1 MRRAFFIPFK
11 RTPLPEAK
19 ITYIFYERVNFMDNN
34 YTVYIHKLP
43 NNKIYIGYINMDS
56 PFVQGKTLD
65 EIFDNGRYHEKKG
78 LLYKDICTYDWSQ
91 IQTEQISGL
100 TKKQAVEKK
109 QELCLEYES
118 YLPALGYNRYCDA
131 GLQQPPKTKSVDK
144 SRLSHK
150 LISLFLHNDFTIN
163 EYVANQLNNCSDE
176 QLKQFTELINTN
188 SGQIALSLTRK
199 KFNTP
204 YAEAAYLLSVL
215 SNPNKHITKDS

>member
-1 MRRAFFIPFK
+1 
-11 RTPLPEAK
+11 
-19 ITYIFYERVNFMDNN
+19 MDNN

-43 NNKIYIGYINMDS
+43 NNKIYIGYINMGSD
-56 PFVQGKTLD
+56 FVQGKTLE

-100 TKKQAVEKK
+100 TKEQAAEKK
-109 QELCLEYES
+109 KELCLEYGS

-131 GLQQPPKTKSVDK
+131 GLKQPSKIKTIDR
-144 SRLSHK
+144 SRLSSK
-150 LISLFLHNDFTIN
+150 LISLFLHNDFTII
-163 EYVANQLNNCSDE
+163 EYVANQLRNYSSE
-176 QLKQFTELINTN
+176 QLNQFAKLIDMN